1 MKVQVRSTEGVE
13 GVLSTI
19 SRTITTTEFDK
30 ATKPVGDYAYAEQ
43 VSTQQD
49 ILHIELPLKR
59 TDDLIDYVVFGNR
72 WTIESVVGVSDIPDN
87 ISDMINDELTRT
99 SAVAELAQLV
109 DTYDLVKDVKEGS
122 WEDIKVDKGVVV
134 TNILHAHDDPAEVS
148 KVYRNLAQP
157 ETPLIKGIE
166 QSRGKE
172 SVASV
177 AAFETVLR
185 LVRATMF

>member
-13 GVLSTI
+13 GVLNTI
-19 SRTITTTEFDK
+19 SRTITTPEFNK
-30 ATKPVGDYAYAEQ
+30 VSKTLGDYAYAEQ

-59 TDDLIDYVVFGNR
+59 TDDIIDYIALGNR
-72 WTIESVVGVSDIPDN
+72 WTIERVLGAPDVPDDISS
-87 ISDMINDELTRT
+87 IINDELTRT